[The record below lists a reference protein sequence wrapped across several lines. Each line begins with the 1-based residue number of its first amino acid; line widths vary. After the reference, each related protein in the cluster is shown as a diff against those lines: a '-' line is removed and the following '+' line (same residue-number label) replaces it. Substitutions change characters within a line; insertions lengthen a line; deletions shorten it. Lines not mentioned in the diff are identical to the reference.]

1 MKLYSLKCKSLKVY
15 NTPFPAVDDGAA
27 ITLIRDTIKQGSDHG
42 LVINAEDLE
51 LFTLG
56 AFDSKEGIKNAK
68 PKKITDVIGIP
79 GVVDILS
86 SVRKVAEEVVENV

>member
-15 NTPFPAVDDGAA
+15 NTPFPAMDDGAA
-27 ITLIRDTIKQGSDHG
+27 ITLIRDSIKTGSDHG

-68 PKKITDVIGIP
+68 PKRVTDVVAIP
-79 GVVDILS
+79 GVMEILT
-86 SVRKVAEEVVENV
+86 SVRKAAEEVAENV